1 MRNVLL
7 LKSMAAYLGTGVAR
21 VSYEQLKE
29 ACIHYGAYDGTNFAR
44 YLKEFASDAGGGK
57 ETGFTLTARG
67 ASGATEL
74 IRELLASKK

>member
-1 MRNVLL
+1 
-7 LKSMAAYLGTGVAR
+7 MAAYLGTGVAR

-67 ASGATEL
+67 TSGATEL